1 MKLFKLKISHLLNSI
16 GFKIFLILLFT
27 FSCAKNNSD
36 EWAYKQLVKSN
47 KLLEINNL
55 EIRPLVQQ
63 MFYKRCKHTNN
74 FRKEVNEL
82 DSLSIIFLKQ
92 ISIFLKNSNIKKN
105 DWQTIYSDYFILQK
119 KYYLFI
125 KNIPEWSINS
135 YKIIIG
141 KYQKTDSELFPEVL
155 LKMQNDVLINQSMLY
170 DFILFYS
177 VCQHKPSQFLSVVA
191 NDNKLNVSST
201 NRFSMQLICDISSEK
216 DSLSKQ
222 ITDLQIFKNDKL
234 FQLLPEIKIN
244 NCDTALIQAQIIL
257 KNLPTGIYKLKGNFI
272 LKRLNRN
279 DLKEI
284 KNILPFELIF
294 KN

>member
-1 MKLFKLKISHLLNSI
+1 MKLFNLKISHLLNSF
-16 GFKIFLILLFT
+16 GFKILFIVLFI
-27 FSCAKNNSD
+27 FSCGTNKTN
-36 EWAYKQLVKSN
+36 ERIYKQLAESN

-55 EIRPLVQQ
+55 EIKPLVQQ

-82 DSLSIIFLKQ
+82 DSLSNIFLEQ
-92 ISIFLKNSNIKKN
+92 VFIFLKNSNISKY
-105 DWQTIYSDYFILQK
+105 DWENVFSQYFILQK

-135 YKIIIG
+135 YKIITG
-141 KYQKTDSELFPEVL
+141 KYQKTDKELFPEVL
-155 LKMQNDVLINQSMLY
+155 LKMQNDVLLNQSMLY

-201 NRFSMQLICDISSEK
+201 NQFSMQLICDISSEN
-216 DSLSKQ
+216 DTLSKQ
-222 ITDLQIFKNDKL
+222 ITDLQVFKNDE
-234 FQLLPEIKIN
+234 FIQFLPEIKMN
-244 NCDTALIQAQIIL
+244 YSDTALVQAQLIF
-257 KNLPTGIYKLKGNFI
+257 KNLPSGMYKLKGNFI

-284 KNILPFELIF
+284 KNILPFELIL